1 MSADDIE
8 VGFILYFFFIVFD
21 VATVNLSTC
30 ASPTNDARHFQQ
42 YFSYIV
48 AVSLFGGRIWCIRKK
63 PPTCRK
69 SLTNFIT

>member
-30 ASPTNDARHFQQ
+30 ASPTNDAHKSGSQ
-42 YFSYIV
+42 YRCCR
-48 AVSLFGGRIWCIRKK
+48 GRDRMVVGFTTTYAI
-63 PPTCRK
+63 
-69 SLTNFIT
+69 SAYHY